1 LDGPTFVENSQN
13 DIHDEDRHEEQN
25 PELRESIRKG
35 LGLSLELTTNR
46 RGKDFRRG
54 RWMNW
59 VASPVAT
66 PGFKLKYRVTA
77 GNWFMLTDKVK
88 TSLVSGSNFL
98 EEIPDGPLHPGPV
111 TFTSRAKHS
120 RAHHVHGLY
129 IRHQDV
135 LRHGRRIGRLFI
147 PTGHECE

>member
-1 LDGPTFVENSQN
+1 
-13 DIHDEDRHEEQN
+13 
-25 PELRESIRKG
+25 

-77 GNWFMLTDKVK
+77 GNWFMWLTDNLP
-88 TSLVSGSNFL
+88 TAALGS
-98 EEIPDGPLHPGPV
+98 V
-111 TFTSRAKHS
+111 TVWFGMMFWAPE
-120 RAHHVHGLY
+120 GLK
-129 IRHQDV
+129 
-135 LRHGRRIGRLFI
+135 
-147 PTGHECE
+147 